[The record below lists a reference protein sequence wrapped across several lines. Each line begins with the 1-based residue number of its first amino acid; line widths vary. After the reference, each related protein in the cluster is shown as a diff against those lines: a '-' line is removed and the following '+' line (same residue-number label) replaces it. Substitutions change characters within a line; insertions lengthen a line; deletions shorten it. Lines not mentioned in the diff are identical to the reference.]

1 MQRPDTMGIRRFGA
15 VNWIGLRA
23 LTMREIRRFA
33 SIWTQT
39 VLAPL
44 ATSVLFMAVFWLAFA
59 ERRGDVHGTGFA
71 VFLAPGILMMSV
83 IQNAFANS
91 SSSIIVAKVQGN
103 IVDTLMPPLSPG
115 EMLTGYALGAVARG
129 LVCAL
134 ATGLVIFPISGVG
147 LAHPLWAATYV
158 LSGAL
163 MLALMGIL
171 AGIYAEKFD
180 QMAAVTNFFITPM
193 SFLSGTFYSISA
205 LPEPFLTLSRANP
218 FFYLID
224 GFRHGAIGVSD
235 ADPALGLVIVSAVN
249 LGLAGIAWRW
259 LRSGYRLKS

>member
-1 MQRPDTMGIRRFGA
+1 MQRPETMGIRRFGA
-15 VNWIGLRA
+15 INWIGLQA
-23 LTMREIRRFA
+23 LTLREIRRFA

-83 IQNAFANS
+83 IQNSFANS

-103 IVDTLMPPLSPG
+103 IVDTLMPPLSPS
-115 EMLTGYALGAVARG
+115 ELLAGYALGAIARG
-129 LVCAL
+129 LTCAL

-147 LAHPLWAATYV
+147 LAHPAWALAFV
-158 LSGAL
+158 LSGAF

-171 AGIYAEKFD
+171 AGVHAEKFD
-180 QMAAVTNFFITPM
+180 QMAGITNFFITPM
-193 SFLSGTFYSISA
+193 SFLSGTFYSIA
-205 LPEPFLTLSRANP
+205 VLPEPFRTLSHANP

-224 GFRHGAIGVSD
+224 GFRYGAIGLSD
-235 ADPALGLVIVSAVN
+235 AGPGLGLGIVTAVN
-249 LGLAGIAWRW
+249 ALLAAVAWRW